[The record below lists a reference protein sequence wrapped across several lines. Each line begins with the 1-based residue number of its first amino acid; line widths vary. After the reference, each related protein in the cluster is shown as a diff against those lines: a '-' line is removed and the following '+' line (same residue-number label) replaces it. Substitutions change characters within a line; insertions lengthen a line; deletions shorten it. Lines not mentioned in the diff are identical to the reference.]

1 MTPDTPSSAI
11 YTRVST
17 DEQAREGVS
26 LAAQEARCRDYCALV
41 GLEVHRVYSDAA
53 VSGSVPLAARP
64 AASALHRSLR
74 PPCPPDSS
82 LITHHSSLP
91 SPSPPSLAARRSQ
104 LPSAVVSIKL
114 DRLFRNTLDAL
125 THIEAWDAAGIS
137 LHLLDF
143 GGQAL
148 DTRSAIGKLFLTVLS
163 AFAQFERDL
172 TAERVTAAL
181 AHIASTGRMPQG
193 IVFGYDRDGQGAL
206 VPSPGEAPIVVT
218 LFSRFAAGETLTALC
233 NELNADGP
241 GPPHGGTAWRR
252 TTVHE
257 LLSNPVFLGEFRHR
271 GDVLRGTHEPLIEL
285 DLWERVQARLH
296 LHAGNSG
303 RAQRTHASLFR
314 CGVCGGRMTW
324 DRMVQRRKT
333 MPPRVYE
340 RLLCNSRRQAMVTHK
355 HFSLPALPALELIWQ
370 ATADLLS
377 QGDWQSALAV
387 CRPDNPVG
395 PAVAVRGSALQGATP
410 SPSAFPPDSSF
421 IIHHSSLPSHS
432 AFPPDSSL
440 ITHHSSLPSPSPSS
454 RLQELSSARLANMDA
469 FHRGL
474 LTMADLEAVNA
485 PLMAEERS
493 LRLTGAR
500 SSRRAPTLDFG
511 ALVGQSAQDL
521 MLALRASD
529 LETQLSVLLSLW
541 EPAIASP
548 DRTLTLIS
556 RLPSIPPLTLPVP

>member
-1 MTPDTPSSAI
+1 MPSSLSAI

-26 LAAQEARCRDYCALV
+26 LAAQEARCRDYCHLV
-41 GLEVHRVYSDAA
+41 GLQVHQVYSDAA
-53 VSGSVPLAARP
+53 VSGSVPLASRP
-64 AASALHRSLR
+64 AAARLLADVICGADNLV
-74 PPCPPDSS
+74 CPAVA
-82 LITHHSSLP
+82 P
-91 SPSPPSLAARRSQ
+91 SPSPPSLATRSSQ
-104 LPSAVVSIKL
+104 LPSAVVAIKL

-193 IVFGYDRDGQGAL
+193 VVFGYDRDGQGAL
-206 VPSPGEAPIVVT
+206 VPSPGEAPIVLD
-218 LFSRFAAGETLTALC
+218 LFGRFAAGETLTALC
-233 NELNADGP
+233 NELNAQGP

-421 IIHHSSLPSHS
+421 IIHHCLRILP
-432 AFPPDSSL
+432 FL
-440 ITHHSSLPSPSPSS
+440 QTHHSSLIIHHCLRLPPPPASRSFRPPASPTWTPSTVASS
-454 RLQELSSARLANMDA
+454 RWPIWR
-469 FHRGL
+469 
-474 LTMADLEAVNA
+474 
-485 PLMAEERS
+485 P
-493 LRLTGAR
+493 
-500 SSRRAPTLDFG
+500 
-511 ALVGQSAQDL
+511 
-521 MLALRASD
+521 
-529 LETQLSVLLSLW
+529 
-541 EPAIASP
+541 
-548 DRTLTLIS
+548 
-556 RLPSIPPLTLPVP
+556 